1 MAKKNAKPAEAQALP
16 AGYVPSLKKVYNE
29 EIVPALMKQFSYTT
43 VMQVPRLVKININE
57 GVGDAT
63 QDHKMVEEAAE
74 ELSVIAGQKA
84 VITSSRKDIS
94 NFKLRKGMAIGA
106 KVTLR
111 NVKMYEFLER
121 LIRVALPRIRDFNG
135 ISEKMDGQGNYT
147 LGIKEQIIFPEI
159 DIDKNP
165 RIHGLEITF
174 VTTART
180 DEEAHALL
188 KEFGLP
194 FKKHNN

>member
-1 MAKKNAKPAEAQALP
+1 MAKKSAKPAEAQALP

-63 QDHKMVEEAAE
+63 KEPKMVEEAAA

-84 VITSSRKDIS
+84 VITNSRKDIS